1 MTRALTWR
9 DIGALDTV
17 LVALMEAFSPAGSGI
32 DDTDEPKPP
41 LIDPTEETFDTID
54 RLRIDGKVVARTERV
69 VHEGKTLHKLHFP
82 FSGSDFPGGPRNL
95 CAALVLR
102 MAQLSG
108 EPVPDDERNELAPE
122 AAWATIERLAA
133 SIEVVEPAE
142 TVH

>member
-1 MTRALTWR
+1 M
-9 DIGALDTV
+9 GALDTV
-17 LVALMEAFSPAGSGI
+17 LLALMEAFSPVGSEI
-32 DDTDEPKPP
+32 DDTDEPEPP
-41 LIDPTEETFDTID
+41 QIDPTEETFDTID
-54 RLRIDGKVVARTERV
+54 RLRIDGKVVARTKRV

-82 FSGSDFPGGPRNL
+82 FSETDFPGGPMNV

-108 EPVPDDERNELAPE
+108 EPIPDDERNKLAPQ

-133 SIEVVEPAE
+133 SIEVVEPAG